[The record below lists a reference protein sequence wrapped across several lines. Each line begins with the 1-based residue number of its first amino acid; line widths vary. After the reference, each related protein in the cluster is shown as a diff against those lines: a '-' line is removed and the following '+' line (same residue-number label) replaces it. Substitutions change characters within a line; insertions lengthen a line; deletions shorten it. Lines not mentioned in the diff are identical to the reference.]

1 MRGGS
6 LKKTRL
12 LLIDTNVVIYLF
24 ELGIWDKF
32 VESCDVHME
41 KTIIEQCKYYEDDNG
56 DRKPIDLS
64 AYVKRGN
71 IVEET
76 TELTELVSLKDR
88 FGADII
94 ERLHSGEAEAL
105 ALLTE
110 RNPKFL
116 ICSSDPIVFRV
127 LAALGMSEQGLAL
140 ETVLQGIG
148 LRRSV
153 DSQYTEKYRRMYL
166 KRGFQEGL
174 QGLASLK

>member
-1 MRGGS
+1 LRGGS
-6 LKKTRL
+6 LKKFRL
-12 LLIDTNVVIYLF
+12 LLLDANVVIYLF
-24 ELGIWDKF
+24 QLGIWDKF

-41 KTIIEQCKYYEDDNG
+41 RTIIEQCKYYKDDNEG
-56 DRKPIDLS
+56 KRPIDLS
-64 AYVKRGN
+64 AYMKRGD

-76 TELTELVSLKDR
+76 AELTELVSLKDK
-88 FGADII
+88 FGSDII
-94 ERLHSGEAEAL
+94 ERLDRGEAEAL

-127 LAALGMSEQGLAL
+127 LAALGMSEQGVAL

-166 KRGFQEGL
+166 QRGFQEGL
-174 QGLASLK
+174 QGLTSLK